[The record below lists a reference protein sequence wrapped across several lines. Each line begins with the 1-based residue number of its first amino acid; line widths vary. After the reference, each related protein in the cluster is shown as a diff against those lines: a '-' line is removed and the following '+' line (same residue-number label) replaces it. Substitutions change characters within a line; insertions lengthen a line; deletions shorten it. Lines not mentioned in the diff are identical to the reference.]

1 MQATREVL
9 KKRHGVSLPVDSI
22 KRKRLKTL
30 LFFDSELKKLDA
42 LLDENDIDL
51 HGELLKSYST
61 SLWCYSSGNLS
72 ILITISD
79 LIPKDEQEKLS
90 ETYYLRFVKNQY
102 NLTGRPIPYNI
113 TITIKI
119 GKKEIA
125 TLIEDVLNCFR
136 LPLTIGIDFWA
147 VLTSISR

>member
-61 SLWCYSSGNLS
+61 SL
-72 ILITISD
+72 
-79 LIPKDEQEKLS
+79 
-90 ETYYLRFVKNQY
+90 
-102 NLTGRPIPYNI
+102 
-113 TITIKI
+113 
-119 GKKEIA
+119 
-125 TLIEDVLNCFR
+125 
-136 LPLTIGIDFWA
+136 
-147 VLTSISR
+147 